1 MSLQHRALRRISGA
15 LIVLLILLIIGTV
28 GYQALEDMAL
38 IDALYMSVITI
49 STVGFGEVKQLS
61 QEGRL
66 FTMFLI
72 VGGGG
77 VAAYSLSTAA
87 EFFLSGEWRV
97 HLERR
102 RHYQL
107 LNQLQDHTI
116 VCGYGRMGRH
126 VVNQIRAQGRDFVV
140 IDTNKEKITYI
151 QQSLNALAVH
161 GDAADEN
168 NLHAAGIERA
178 SSLVAVANSDAENVF
193 IVLTARSVRSD
204 LLIVARANEDGTE
217 GKLLRAGAD
226 RVILP
231 YRISGRRIATLL
243 VRPDVADFL
252 DEVMHTSQLELLV
265 DQVSLSE
272 NSAMAGQTL
281 GKAELRTKFGVTV
294 LACRLPG
301 GALTTNI
308 SADTV
313 LEPNAMLIVLGTPDQ
328 LQALRSAIQEV

>member
-1 MSLQHRALRRISGA
+1 MSLQHRAVRRISGA
-15 LIVLLILLIIGTV
+15 LTVLLILLTIGTI
-28 GYQALEDMAL
+28 GYRVLEDMSLVEAM
-38 IDALYMSVITI
+38 YMAVITI
-49 STVGFGEVKQLS
+49 STVGFGEVRQLS

-102 RHYQL
+102 RHYRL
-107 LNQLQDHTI
+107 LNKLQDHTI

-126 VVNQIRAQGRDFVV
+126 VVDQIRAQGRDFVV

-151 QQSLNALAVH
+151 QQSLSALAVH
-161 GDAADEN
+161 GDAADET

-178 SSLVAVANSDAENVF
+178 NSLVAVANSDAENVF

-204 LLIVARANEDGTE
+204 LLIVARANEDGSE

-252 DEVMHTSQLELLV
+252 DEVMHTSELELLV
-265 DQVSLSE
+265 DQVRLSE
-272 NSAMAGQTL
+272 HSAMAGQKL
-281 GKAELRTKFGVTV
+281 GKARLRSRFGVTV
-294 LACRLPG
+294 LACRQPG
-301 GALTTNI
+301 GALTTNL

-313 LEPNAMLIVLGTPDQ
+313 LEANSLLIVLGTPDQ
-328 LQALRSAIQEV
+328 LQALRLAIQEA

>member
-1 MSLQHRALRRISGA
+1 MRRIIGA
-15 LIVLLILLIIGTV
+15 LTVLLMLLTIGTI
-28 GYQALEDMAL
+28 GYHILEDMAL
-38 IDALYMSVITI
+38 LEAMYMAVITV

-61 QEGRL
+61 AEGRL

-97 HLERR
+97 HLEQR

-126 VVNQIRAQGRDFVV
+126 VVDQLRLQGLDFVV
-140 IDTNKEKITYI
+140 IDPDSEKIAYI
-151 QQSLNALAVH
+151 QRTMQALAVA
-161 GDAADEN
+161 GDAADEA

-178 SSLVAVANSDAENVF
+178 RSLVTVASTDAENVF
-193 IVLTARSVRSD
+193 IVLTARSIRSD
-204 LLIVARANEDGTE
+204 LLIIARANDDGSE
-217 GKLLRAGAD
+217 EKLVRAGAD

-252 DEVMHTSQLELLV
+252 DEVMHTTELELLV
-265 DQVSLSE
+265 DQVRLSAI
-272 NSAMAGQTL
+272 SGMAGQTL
-281 GKAELRTKFGVTV
+281 GAAGLRAKFGVTV
-294 LACRLPG
+294 LACRQPG
-301 GALTTNI
+301 GELQTSL

-313 LEPNAMLIVLGTPDQ
+313 LQANALLIVLGTPEQ
-328 LQALRSAIQEV
+328 LQALRFAIQEV

>member
-1 MSLQHRALRRISGA
+1 MSLQHRAVRRISGA
-15 LIVLLILLIIGTV
+15 LLVLLILLTIGTI
-28 GYQALEDMAL
+28 GYQWLEGMTL
-38 IDALYMSVITI
+38 IDAMYMAVITI
-49 STVGFGEVKQLS
+49 STVGFGEVRQLS

-87 EFFLSGEWRV
+87 EFFLSGEWRI

-107 LNQLQDHTI
+107 LSQLQDHTI

-126 VVNQIRAQGRDFVV
+126 AVDQIRAQGRDFVV
-140 IDTNKEKITYI
+140 IDTDGEKIAHI
-151 QQSLNALAVH
+151 QQTLQALTVH

-178 SSLVAVANSDAENVF
+178 NSLVAVAHSDAENVF
-193 IVLTARSVRSD
+193 IVLTARSMRSD
-204 LLIVARANEDGTE
+204 LLIVARANEDGSE

-243 VRPDVADFL
+243 VRPDVAEFL

-265 DQVSLSE
+265 DQVCLSAH
-272 NSAMAGQTL
+272 SAMVGQTL
-281 GKAELRTKFGVTV
+281 GEAELRTKFGVTV
-294 LACRLPG
+294 LAYRIPG
-301 GALTTNI
+301 GEINTSV

-313 LEPNAMLIVLGTPDQ
+313 LAANAVLIVLGTPDQ
-328 LQALRSAIQEV
+328 LQALRLAIQEV

>member
-1 MSLQHRALRRISGA
+1 M
-15 LIVLLILLIIGTV
+15 
-28 GYQALEDMAL
+28 
-38 IDALYMSVITI
+38 
-49 STVGFGEVKQLS
+49 
-61 QEGRL
+61 

-97 HLERR
+97 HVERR
-102 RHYQL
+102 RHYKL
-107 LNQLQDHTI
+107 LNRLQDHTI

-126 VVNQIRAQGRDFVV
+126 VVNQIQAQGRDFVV
-140 IDTNKEKITYI
+140 IDPDSEKIAYI
-151 QQSLNALAVH
+151 HHTLNALAVH
-161 GDAADEN
+161 GSAADES

-178 SSLVAVANSDAENVF
+178 RSLVAVANSDAENVF

-204 LLIVARANEDGTE
+204 LLIVARANDDGTE

-226 RVILP
+226 RVISP

-252 DEVMHTSQLELLV
+252 DEVMHANQLELLV
-265 DQVSLSE
+265 DQVYLSE
-272 NSAMAGQTL
+272 NSSMVGQTL
-281 GKAELRTKFGVTV
+281 AEADLRVQFGVTV
-294 LACRLPG
+294 LAYRLPG
-301 GALTTNI
+301 DALTTNL

-313 LEPNAMLIVLGTPDQ
+313 LEANALLIVLGTPDQ
-328 LQALRSAIQEV
+328 LQALRFAIQEV